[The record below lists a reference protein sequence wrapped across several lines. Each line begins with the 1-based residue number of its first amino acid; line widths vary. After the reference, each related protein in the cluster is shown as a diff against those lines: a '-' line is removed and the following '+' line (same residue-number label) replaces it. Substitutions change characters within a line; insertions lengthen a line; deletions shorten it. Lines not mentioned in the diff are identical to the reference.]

1 MAEGAIFHSDRGSQ
15 YTGRMLA
22 RWAEAHGVRLSVGR
36 TGSCHDNAVAES
48 FFGTLKNEMYHLRSF
63 PTRSEARF
71 AVIEFI
77 EAYYNRS
84 RPHEAVGQ
92 RIPAELMG
100 EFFGRLDA
108 AVSSGCGVMP
118 LVA

>member
-1 MAEGAIFHSDRGSQ
+1 MIIRTFRPAPPLPPALLPKRADKAKRRIGWVLRIFGEKS
-15 YTGRMLA
+15 
-22 RWAEAHGVRLSVGR
+22 
-36 TGSCHDNAVAES
+36 ES